1 MMCDERIFSPQIEEL
16 SKNLEVTIADISSF
30 SSVRELASDVLKK
43 APNSFSLLG
52 HSMGGIVAMEIYSQ
66 EPNRIE
72 KLILMDTNPKAE
84 LDEVKLKRE
93 PQIKDVRE
101 GKLLEVMRDEM
112 KPNYLAESENKSTVL
127 DVCMDMALSLG
138 PDVFIN
144 QSRALQKRA
153 DQLNTIQSINIPVLI
168 MCGSE
173 DKLCTV
179 ERHEMMHNMISD
191 SDLKIINNAG
201 HMPTLEQPR
210 DCLLYTSP
218 SPRDLSTSR
227 MPSSA

>member
-1 MMCDERIFSPQIEEL
+1 MVPGMMCDERIFSPQIEEL
-16 SKNLEVTIADISSF
+16 SQNLEVTIADISSF
-30 SSVRELASDVLKK
+30 SSVRELASDVLEK
-43 APNSFSLLG
+43 APKKFALLG
-52 HSMGGIVAMEIYSQ
+52 HSMGGIIAMEIYSQ

-93 PQIKDVRE
+93 PQIRDVNK

-112 KPNYLAESENKSTVL
+112 KPNYLADSENQSSVL
-127 DVCMDMALSLG
+127 NVCMDMALTLG
-138 PDVFIN
+138 SDVFTN
-144 QSRALQKRA
+144 QSRALQSRA
-153 DQLNTIQSINIPVLI
+153 DQQNTIQSINIPVLI

-191 SDLKIINNAG
+191 SELKIINNAG

-210 DCLLYTSP
+210 ETTEVIKEWLM
-218 SPRDLSTSR
+218 R
-227 MPSSA
+227 

>member
-1 MMCDERIFSPQIEEL
+1 MVPGMMCDERIFSPQIEEL
-16 SKNLEVTIADISSF
+16 SKNLEVTVADISSF
-30 SSVRELASDVLKK
+30 PTVRELASDLLKK
-43 APNSFSLLG
+43 APKSFSLLG

-112 KPNYLAESENKSTVL
+112 KPNYLAESENKSSVL

-153 DQLNTIQSINIPVLI
+153 DQLNTIQSMNIPVLI

-210 DCLLYTSP
+210 ETTEVIKEWLM
-218 SPRDLSTSR
+218 R
-227 MPSSA
+227 

>member
-1 MMCDERIFSPQIEEL
+1 MVPGMMCDERIFSPQIEAL
-16 SKNLEVTIADISSF
+16 SQNLEVTIADISNF

-43 APNSFSLLG
+43 APKKFSLLG

-93 PQIKDVRE
+93 PQIRE
-101 GKLLEVMRDEM
+101 VNNGKLLEVMRDEM
-112 KPNYLAESENKSTVL
+112 KPNYLAESENKTSVL
-127 DVCMDMALSLG
+127 SICMDMALNLG

-144 QSRALQKRA
+144 QSRALQSRL
-153 DQLNTIQSINIPVLI
+153 DQQNTIQSIKIPVLI

-173 DKLCTV
+173 DKLCPV
-179 ERHEMMHNMISD
+179 ERHEMKHNMISD

-210 DCLLYTSP
+210 ETTEVIKEWLM
-218 SPRDLSTSR
+218 R
-227 MPSSA
+227 

>member
-1 MMCDERIFSPQIEEL
+1 MVPGMMCDERIFSPQIEAL
-16 SKNLEVTIADISSF
+16 SQNLEVTIADISNF

-43 APNSFSLLG
+43 APKKFSLLG

-93 PQIKDVRE
+93 PQIRE
-101 GKLLEVMRDEM
+101 VNKGKLLEVMRDEM
-112 KPNYLAESENKSTVL
+112 KPNYLAESENKRSVL
-127 DVCMDMALSLG
+127 NICMDMALSLG
-138 PDVFIN
+138 PEVFIN
-144 QSRALQKRA
+144 QSRALQSRL
-153 DQLNTIQSINIPVLI
+153 DQQNTIQSINIPVLI

-173 DKLCTV
+173 DKLCPV

-210 DCLLYTSP
+210 ETTEVIKEWLM
-218 SPRDLSTSR
+218 R
-227 MPSSA
+227 

>member
-1 MMCDERIFSPQIEEL
+1 MKSLVMVPGMMCDERIFSPQIEEL
-16 SKNLEVTIADISSF
+16 SQNLEVTIADISNF
-30 SSVRELASDVLKK
+30 SSVSELASDVLKK
-43 APNSFSLLG
+43 APKSFSLLG

-66 EPNRIE
+66 EPKRIE

-93 PQIKDVRE
+93 PQIKEVNK

-112 KPNYLAESENKSTVL
+112 KPNYLAESENKRSVL
-127 DVCMDMALSLG
+127 NVCMDMALTLG

-144 QSRALQKRA
+144 QSRALQSRL
-153 DQLNTIQSINIPVLI
+153 DQQNTIQSIKIPVLI

-173 DKLCTV
+173 DKLCPV

-191 SDLKIINNAG
+191 SDLIIINNAG

-210 DCLLYTSP
+210 ETTEVLKEWLM
-218 SPRDLSTSR
+218 R
-227 MPSSA
+227 

>member
-1 MMCDERIFSPQIEEL
+1 MVPGMMCDERIFSPQIEEL
-16 SKNLEVTIADISSF
+16 SKNLEVTVADISSF
-30 SSVRELASDVLKK
+30 PTVRELASDLLKK
-43 APNSFSLLG
+43 APKSFSLLG

-112 KPNYLAESENKSTVL
+112 KPNYLAESENKSSVL

-144 QSRALQKRA
+144 QSRALQKRT

-210 DCLLYTSP
+210 ETTEVLKEWLM
-218 SPRDLSTSR
+218 R
-227 MPSSA
+227 

>member
-1 MMCDERIFSPQIEEL
+1 MVPGMMCDERIFSPQIEAL
-16 SKNLEVTIADISSF
+16 SQNLEVTIADISNF

-43 APNSFSLLG
+43 APKKFSLLG

-66 EPNRIE
+66 APNRIE

-93 PQIKDVRE
+93 PQIRE
-101 GKLLEVMRDEM
+101 VNKGKLLEVMRDEM
-112 KPNYLAESENKSTVL
+112 KPNYLAESENKRSVL
-127 DVCMDMALSLG
+127 NVCMDMALTLG

-144 QSRALQKRA
+144 QSRALQSRL
-153 DQLNTIQSINIPVLI
+153 DQQNTIQSIKIPVLI
-168 MCGSE
+168 LCGSE
-173 DKLCTV
+173 DKLCPV

-210 DCLLYTSP
+210 ETTEVIKEWLM
-218 SPRDLSTSR
+218 R
-227 MPSSA
+227 

>member
-1 MMCDERIFSPQIEEL
+1 MVPGMMCDERIFSPQIEAL
-16 SKNLEVTIADISSF
+16 SQNLEVTIADISNF

-43 APNSFSLLG
+43 APKKFSLLG

-93 PQIKDVRE
+93 PQIRE
-101 GKLLEVMRDEM
+101 VNKGKLLEVMRDEM
-112 KPNYLAESENKSTVL
+112 KPNYLAESENKRSVL
-127 DVCMDMALSLG
+127 NVCMDMALNLG

-144 QSRALQKRA
+144 QSRALQSRL
-153 DQLNTIQSINIPVLI
+153 DQQNTIQSIKIPVLI

-173 DKLCTV
+173 DKLCPV

-210 DCLLYTSP
+210 ETTEVIKEWLM
-218 SPRDLSTSR
+218 R
-227 MPSSA
+227 

>member
-1 MMCDERIFSPQIEEL
+1 MVPGMMCDERIFSPQIEAL
-16 SKNLEVTIADISSF
+16 SQNLEVTIADISNF

-43 APNSFSLLG
+43 APKKFSLLG

-93 PQIKDVRE
+93 PQIRE
-101 GKLLEVMRDEM
+101 VNNGKLLEVMRDEM
-112 KPNYLAESENKSTVL
+112 KPNYLAESENKRSVL
-127 DVCMDMALSLG
+127 NVCMDMALNLG

-144 QSRALQKRA
+144 QSRALQSRL
-153 DQLNTIQSINIPVLI
+153 DQQNTIQSIKIPVLI

-173 DKLCTV
+173 DKLCPV

-210 DCLLYTSP
+210 ETTEVIKEWLM
-218 SPRDLSTSR
+218 R
-227 MPSSA
+227 

>member
-1 MMCDERIFSPQIEEL
+1 MVPGMMCDERIFSPLIEEL

-43 APNSFSLLG
+43 APKSFSLLG

-112 KPNYLAESENKSTVL
+112 KPNYLAESENKSSVL

-210 DCLLYTSP
+210 ETTEVLKEWL
-218 SPRDLSTSR
+218 
-227 MPSSA
+227 MK

>member
-1 MMCDERIFSPQIEEL
+1 MVPGMMCDERIFSPQIEAL
-16 SKNLEVTIADISSF
+16 SQNLEVTIADISNF

-43 APNSFSLLG
+43 APKKFSLLG

-93 PQIKDVRE
+93 PQIRE
-101 GKLLEVMRDEM
+101 VNKGKLLEVMRDEM
-112 KPNYLAESENKSTVL
+112 KPNYLAESENKRSVL
-127 DVCMDMALSLG
+127 NICMDMALSLG

-144 QSRALQKRA
+144 QSRALQSRL
-153 DQLNTIQSINIPVLI
+153 DQQNTIQSIKIPVLI

-173 DKLCTV
+173 DKLCPV

-210 DCLLYTSP
+210 ETTEVIKEWLM
-218 SPRDLSTSR
+218 R
-227 MPSSA
+227 

>member
-1 MMCDERIFSPQIEEL
+1 MVPGMMCDERIFSPQIEEL
-16 SKNLEVTIADISSF
+16 SKNLEVTVADISNF
-30 SSVRELASDVLKK
+30 SSVSELASDVLKK
-43 APNSFSLLG
+43 APKSFSLLG

-66 EPNRIE
+66 EPKRIE

-93 PQIKDVRE
+93 PQIKEVNK

-112 KPNYLAESENKSTVL
+112 KPNYLAESENKRSVL
-127 DVCMDMALSLG
+127 NVCMDMALTLG

-144 QSRALQKRA
+144 QSRALQSRL
-153 DQLNTIQSINIPVLI
+153 DQQNTIQSIKIPVLI

-173 DKLCTV
+173 DKLCPV

-191 SDLKIINNAG
+191 SDLIIINNAG

-210 DCLLYTSP
+210 ETTEVLKEWLM
-218 SPRDLSTSR
+218 R
-227 MPSSA
+227 

>member
-1 MMCDERIFSPQIEEL
+1 MVPGMMCDERIFSPQIEAL
-16 SKNLEVTIADISSF
+16 SQNLEVTIADISNF

-43 APNSFSLLG
+43 APKIFSLLG

-66 EPNRIE
+66 APNRIE

-93 PQIKDVRE
+93 PQIRE
-101 GKLLEVMRDEM
+101 VNQGKLLEVMRDEM
-112 KPNYLAESENKSTVL
+112 KPNYLAESENKRSVL
-127 DVCMDMALSLG
+127 NVCMDMALTLG

-144 QSRALQKRA
+144 QSRALQSRL
-153 DQLNTIQSINIPVLI
+153 DQQNTIQSIKIPVLI
-168 MCGSE
+168 ICGSE
-173 DKLCTV
+173 DKLCPV
-179 ERHEMMHNMISD
+179 ERHEMMHNMITD

-210 DCLLYTSP
+210 ETTEVIKEWLM
-218 SPRDLSTSR
+218 R
-227 MPSSA
+227 

>member
-1 MMCDERIFSPQIEEL
+1 MVPGMMCDERIFSPQIEAL
-16 SKNLEVTIADISSF
+16 SQNLEVTIADISNF

-43 APNSFSLLG
+43 APKKFSLLG

-93 PQIKDVRE
+93 PQIRDANK

-112 KPNYLAESENKSTVL
+112 KPNYLADSENQSSVL
-127 DVCMDMALSLG
+127 NVCMDMALTLG
-138 PDVFIN
+138 SDVFTN
-144 QSRALQKRA
+144 QSRALQSRA
-153 DQLNTIQSINIPVLI
+153 DQQNTIQSINIPVLI

-191 SDLKIINNAG
+191 SELKIINNAG
-201 HMPTLEQPR
+201 HMPTLEQPEETTEVINEW
-210 DCLLYTSP
+210 L
-218 SPRDLSTSR
+218 
-227 MPSSA
+227 MK

>member
-1 MMCDERIFSPQIEEL
+1 MVPGMMCDERIFSPQIEEL
-16 SKNLEVTIADISSF
+16 SQNLEVTIADISNF
-30 SSVRELASDVLKK
+30 SSVSELASDVLKK
-43 APNSFSLLG
+43 APKSFSLLG

-66 EPNRIE
+66 EPKRIE

-93 PQIKDVRE
+93 PQIRE
-101 GKLLEVMRDEM
+101 VNKGKLIEVMRDEM
-112 KPNYLAESENKSTVL
+112 KPNYLAESENKRSVL
-127 DVCMDMALSLG
+127 NVCMDMALTLG

-144 QSRALQKRA
+144 QSRALQSRL
-153 DQLNTIQSINIPVLI
+153 DQQNTIQSIKIPVLI

-173 DKLCTV
+173 DKLCPV

-191 SDLKIINNAG
+191 SDLIIINNAG

-210 DCLLYTSP
+210 ETTEVLKEWLM
-218 SPRDLSTSR
+218 R
-227 MPSSA
+227 

>member
-1 MMCDERIFSPQIEEL
+1 MVPGMMCDERIFSPQIEEL
-16 SKNLEVTIADISSF
+16 SKNLEVTVADISNF

-43 APNSFSLLG
+43 APKFFSLLG

-66 EPNRIE
+66 EPKRIE

-84 LDEVKLKRE
+84 LDEVKLRRE

-112 KPNYLAESENKSTVL
+112 KPNYLAESDNKSSVL
-127 DVCMDMALSLG
+127 EVCMDMALSLG

-144 QSRALQKRA
+144 QSIALQKRA

-179 ERHEMMHNMISD
+179 ERHEMMHNMISN

-210 DCLLYTSP
+210 ETTEVLKEWL
-218 SPRDLSTSR
+218 
-227 MPSSA
+227 MK

>member
-1 MMCDERIFSPQIEEL
+1 MVPGMMCDERIFSPQIEEL
-16 SKNLEVTIADISSF
+16 SQNLEVTIADISNF
-30 SSVRELASDVLKK
+30 SSVSELASDVLKK
-43 APNSFSLLG
+43 APKSFSLLG

-66 EPNRIE
+66 EPKRIE

-93 PQIKDVRE
+93 PQIRE
-101 GKLLEVMRDEM
+101 VNKGKLLEVMRDEM
-112 KPNYLAESENKSTVL
+112 KPNYLTESENKSSVL
-127 DVCMDMALSLG
+127 NVCMDMALNLG

-144 QSRALQKRA
+144 QSRALQSRL
-153 DQLNTIQSINIPVLI
+153 DQQNTIQSIKIPVLI

-173 DKLCTV
+173 DKLCPV

-210 DCLLYTSP
+210 ETTEVIKEWL
-218 SPRDLSTSR
+218 
-227 MPSSA
+227 MK

>member
-1 MMCDERIFSPQIEEL
+1 MVPGMMCDERIFSPQIEEL
-16 SKNLEVTIADISSF
+16 SKNLEVTVADISSF
-30 SSVRELASDVLKK
+30 PTVRELASDLLKK
-43 APNSFSLLG
+43 APKSFSLLG

-112 KPNYLAESENKSTVL
+112 KPNYLAESENKSSVL

-138 PDVFIN
+138 PDVFVN

-153 DQLNTIQSINIPVLI
+153 DQLNTIQSMNIPVLI

-210 DCLLYTSP
+210 ETTEVLKEWL
-218 SPRDLSTSR
+218 
-227 MPSSA
+227 MK

>member
-1 MMCDERIFSPQIEEL
+1 MKSLVMVPGMMCDERIFSPQIEAL
-16 SKNLEVTIADISSF
+16 SQNLEVTIADISNF

-43 APNSFSLLG
+43 APKKFSLLG

-93 PQIKDVRE
+93 PQIRE
-101 GKLLEVMRDEM
+101 VNKGKLLEVMRDEM
-112 KPNYLAESENKSTVL
+112 KPNYLAESENKRCVL
-127 DVCMDMALSLG
+127 NVCMDMALTLG

-144 QSRALQKRA
+144 QSRALQSRL
-153 DQLNTIQSINIPVLI
+153 DQQNTIQSIKIPVLI
-168 MCGSE
+168 VCGSE
-173 DKLCTV
+173 DKLCPV
-179 ERHEMMHNMISD
+179 ERHEMMHNMITD

-210 DCLLYTSP
+210 ETTEVIKEWLM
-218 SPRDLSTSR
+218 R
-227 MPSSA
+227 

>member
-1 MMCDERIFSPQIEEL
+1 MVPGMMCDERIFSPQIEEL
-16 SKNLEVTIADISSF
+16 SKNIEVTVADISNF
-30 SSVRELASDVLKK
+30 SSVTELASDVLKN
-43 APNSFSLLG
+43 APKSFSLLG

-66 EPNRIE
+66 EPKRIE

-93 PQIKDVRE
+93 PQIRE
-101 GKLLEVMRDEM
+101 VNKGKLLEVMRDEM
-112 KPNYLAESENKSTVL
+112 KPNYLAESENKRSVL
-127 DVCMDMALSLG
+127 NVCMDMALTLG

-144 QSRALQKRA
+144 QSRALQSRL
-153 DQLNTIQSINIPVLI
+153 DQQNTIQSIKIPVLI

-173 DKLCTV
+173 DKLCPV

-191 SDLKIINNAG
+191 SDLIIINNAG

-210 DCLLYTSP
+210 ETTEVIKEWLM
-218 SPRDLSTSR
+218 R
-227 MPSSA
+227 

>member
-1 MMCDERIFSPQIEEL
+1 MVPGMMCDERIFSPQIEAL
-16 SKNLEVTIADISSF
+16 SQNLEVTIADISNF

-43 APNSFSLLG
+43 APKKFSLLG

-66 EPNRIE
+66 APDRIE

-93 PQIKDVRE
+93 PQIRDVNK

-112 KPNYLAESENKSTVL
+112 KPNYLAESENKTSVL
-127 DVCMDMALSLG
+127 NVCMDMALNLG

-144 QSRALQKRA
+144 QSRALQSRL
-153 DQLNTIQSINIPVLI
+153 DQQNTIQSIKIPVLI

-173 DKLCTV
+173 DKLCPV
-179 ERHEMMHNMISD
+179 ERHEMMHNMITD

-210 DCLLYTSP
+210 ETTEVIKEWLM
-218 SPRDLSTSR
+218 R
-227 MPSSA
+227 

>member
-1 MMCDERIFSPQIEEL
+1 MVPGMMCDERIFSPQIEAL
-16 SKNLEVTIADISSF
+16 SQNLEVTIADISNF

-43 APNSFSLLG
+43 APKFFSLLG

-66 EPNRIE
+66 APNRIE

-93 PQIKDVRE
+93 PQIRE
-101 GKLLEVMRDEM
+101 VNKGKLLEVMRDEM
-112 KPNYLAESENKSTVL
+112 KPNYLAESENKGSVL
-127 DVCMDMALSLG
+127 NVCMDMALTLG

-144 QSRALQKRA
+144 QSRALQSRL
-153 DQLNTIQSINIPVLI
+153 DQQNTIQSIKIPVLI
-168 MCGSE
+168 LCGSE
-173 DKLCTV
+173 DKLCPV
-179 ERHEMMHNMISD
+179 ERHEMMHNMITD

-210 DCLLYTSP
+210 ETTEVIKEWLM
-218 SPRDLSTSR
+218 R
-227 MPSSA
+227 

>member
-1 MMCDERIFSPQIEEL
+1 MVPGMMCDERIFSPQIEEL
-16 SKNLEVTIADISSF
+16 SKNLEVTVADISSF
-30 SSVRELASDVLKK
+30 PTVRELASDLLKK
-43 APNSFSLLG
+43 APKSFSLLG

-112 KPNYLAESENKSTVL
+112 KPNYLAESENKSSVL

-210 DCLLYTSP
+210 ETTEVIKEWLM
-218 SPRDLSTSR
+218 R
-227 MPSSA
+227 

>member
-1 MMCDERIFSPQIEEL
+1 MVPGMMCNERIFSPQIEEL
-16 SKNLEVTIADISSF
+16 SKNLEVTVADISNF
-30 SSVRELASDVLKK
+30 PSVSELASDVLKK
-43 APNSFSLLG
+43 APKSFSLLG

-66 EPNRIE
+66 QPKRVE

-93 PQIKDVRE
+93 PQIRE
-101 GKLLEVMRDEM
+101 VNKGKLLEVMRDEM
-112 KPNYLAESENKSTVL
+112 KPNYLAESENKRSVL
-127 DVCMDMALSLG
+127 NVCMDMALTLG

-144 QSRALQKRA
+144 QSRALQTRA
-153 DQLNTIQSINIPVLI
+153 DQQNTIQSIKIPVLI

-173 DKLCTV
+173 DKLCPV

-210 DCLLYTSP
+210 ETTEVIKEWLM
-218 SPRDLSTSR
+218 R
-227 MPSSA
+227 

>member
-1 MMCDERIFSPQIEEL
+1 MVPGMMCDERIFSPQIEEL

-43 APNSFSLLG
+43 APKSFSLLG

-84 LDEVKLKRE
+84 LDEVKSKRE

-112 KPNYLAESENKSTVL
+112 KPNYLAESENKSSVL

-144 QSRALQKRA
+144 QSRALQKRT

-210 DCLLYTSP
+210 ETTEVLKEWL
-218 SPRDLSTSR
+218 
-227 MPSSA
+227 MK

>member
-1 MMCDERIFSPQIEEL
+1 MVPGMMCDERIFSPQIEEL
-16 SKNLEVTIADISSF
+16 SQNLEVTIADISNF
-30 SSVRELASDVLKK
+30 SSVSELASDVLKK
-43 APNSFSLLG
+43 APKSFSLLG

-66 EPNRIE
+66 EPKRIE

-84 LDEVKLKRE
+84 LEEVKLKRE
-93 PQIKDVRE
+93 PQIKEVNK

-112 KPNYLAESENKSTVL
+112 KPNYLAESENKRSVL
-127 DVCMDMALSLG
+127 NVCMDMALTLG

-144 QSRALQKRA
+144 QSRALQSRL
-153 DQLNTIQSINIPVLI
+153 DQQNTIQSIKIPVLI

-173 DKLCTV
+173 DKLCPV

-191 SDLKIINNAG
+191 SDLIIINNAG

-210 DCLLYTSP
+210 ETTEVLKEWLM
-218 SPRDLSTSR
+218 R
-227 MPSSA
+227 

>member
-1 MMCDERIFSPQIEEL
+1 MVPGMMCDERIFSPQIEEL

-30 SSVRELASDVLKK
+30 SSVRELASDVLTK
-43 APNSFSLLG
+43 APKKFSLLG

-112 KPNYLAESENKSTVL
+112 KPNYLAESENKSSVL

-201 HMPTLEQPR
+201 HMPTLEQPGETTEV
-210 DCLLYTSP
+210 LKEWL
-218 SPRDLSTSR
+218 
-227 MPSSA
+227 MK

>member
-1 MMCDERIFSPQIEEL
+1 MVPGMMCDERIFSPQIEEL
-16 SKNLEVTIADISSF
+16 SQNLEVTIADISNF
-30 SSVRELASDVLKK
+30 SSVSELASDVLKK
-43 APNSFSLLG
+43 APKSFSLLG

-66 EPNRIE
+66 EPKRIE

-93 PQIKDVRE
+93 PQIKEVNK

-112 KPNYLAESENKSTVL
+112 KPNYLAESENKRSVL
-127 DVCMDMALSLG
+127 NVCMDMALTLG

-144 QSRALQKRA
+144 QSRALQSRL
-153 DQLNTIQSINIPVLI
+153 DQQNTIQSIKIPVLI

-173 DKLCTV
+173 DKLCPV

-210 DCLLYTSP
+210 ETTEVLKEWLM
-218 SPRDLSTSR
+218 R
-227 MPSSA
+227 

>member
-1 MMCDERIFSPQIEEL
+1 MVPGMMCDERIFSPQIEEL
-16 SKNLEVTIADISSF
+16 SKNLEVTVADISSF

-43 APNSFSLLG
+43 APKSFSLLG

-112 KPNYLAESENKSTVL
+112 KPNYLAESENESSVL

-144 QSRALQKRA
+144 QSRALQKRT

-210 DCLLYTSP
+210 ETTEVLKEWL
-218 SPRDLSTSR
+218 
-227 MPSSA
+227 MK